1 MFKLLGVEAPR
12 LGRAL
17 SGLGVAIKL
26 QPAVISASMVGDFRD
41 CKRKGAFSWLL
52 HFPRKANA
60 AAELGSKVHAVLED
74 YARHATPPD
83 RNTRE
88 GNIARIMLKPLPP
101 PGVGWPEQRFYLQ
114 HEGFIYTGF
123 IDWPYYMPD
132 EGVTIIDHKTTSD
145 LKWAKNVEQ
154 LAEDPQANI
163 YAAAAMTSFGVDSV
177 NLLWNYGTTGSRP
190 RNHPVRTRLHLPQ
203 VVEQF
208 SSLKETAA
216 EIVDLQQQRVDP
228 FSLPANVDVCRKY
241 GGCPFEDVCELS
253 VADKLRAMMSQD
265 QMRNGA
271 GLMAGVSQLAAY
283 NQGANGHQPP
293 QDGYPQQP
301 QQGWGPQQPQQGWEA
316 QQQPPQP
323 PQQNFNPQ
331 AASAHPPQ
339 TQMPSQPYPQ
349 QQPGGGY
356 PSAPPQATPPPGYAA
371 PAPTFQ
377 QPPQQPPQ
385 QQQQPWGVQGAATG
399 MPSSP
404 PNPPEAQ
411 SAQLPAQTQQAAEE
425 AASTKKKGA
434 SRKLTKKELT
444 VEQEVYMLGVQGG
457 FMRGVQDVPTL
468 VTYGR
473 LALQAFREEFP
484 SE

>member
-17 SGLGVAIKL
+17 WTLGAQVSL
-26 QPAVISASMVGDFRD
+26 QPAVISASMVSDFRD

-60 AAELGSKVHAVLED
+60 AAELGSRVHAVLEE

-114 HEGFIYTGF
+114 HEGFVYTGF
-123 IDWPYYMPD
+123 IDWPYYMPE

-145 LKWAKNVEQ
+145 LKWAKSVEQ

-163 YAAAAMTSFGVDSV
+163 YAAAAMTSFGVDAV

-190 RNHPVRTRLHLPQ
+190 RNYPVRTRLHLPQ

-208 SSLKETAA
+208 SSLKETAE

-253 VADKLRAMMSQD
+253 TTDKLRAMMSQD
-265 QMRNGA
+265 QQRNGA

-283 NQGANGHQPP
+283 NQGMNGQQP
-293 QDGYPQQP
+293 QQQPQQP
-301 QQGWGPQQPQQGWEA
+301 QQQGWAPPQQGWPPQ
-316 QQQPPQP
+316 QQQPS
-323 PQQNFNPQ
+323 PQQSYDPQ

-339 TQMPSQPYPQ
+339 GQMPHQPYP

-356 PSAPPQATPPPGYAA
+356 PAPPQANPPPGYAA
-371 PAPTFQ
+371 PAPTYPSQ
-377 QPPQQPPQ
+377 PLQGQPPQA
-385 QQQQPWGVQGAATG
+385 PWGAQGAATG
-399 MPSSP
+399 QPSSP

-411 SAQLPAQTQQAAEE
+411 AGQLAAQTQHAAEE

-457 FMRGVQDVPTL
+457 FMRGVQDLSAL
-468 VTYGR
+468 VMYGR

-484 SE
+484 AE